1 MQKRWILWGVGWLW
15 GIVIMPATLSAASL
29 LPRDEQRAGQPDS
42 GLVARTA
49 LSQTLFLPA
58 VANGIRSVTEPP
70 AFPVDIRD
78 KESVTA
84 FFRAYYQDATRAE
97 MEWTGELTSCNA
109 GEISAAYRQALVNLV
124 NFLRSMAGVPDS
136 VVFLEQYNT
145 PSQQAA
151 LMMSAN
157 RQLSHSPSPSWLCYS
172 SAAAEAAGKSN
183 LSLWWGNQEHGIQ
196 GQMRDTGDGNTAVG
210 HRRWILCPTTQNMGV
225 GNVPAQGENP
235 AVTVLWV
242 IDDHLWGPRPP
253 VRDEFVAW
261 PPSGYV
267 PDALVYA
274 RWSFMLRDADFTKAT
289 VSVRYQGVA
298 LPLRVETIQS
308 GYCENTLVWVP
319 EVPWETLDRAEE
331 HRFDVEITGV
341 EIGGG
346 RQSYLYAVLIFFV
359 E

>member
-1 MQKRWILWGVGWLW
+1 
-15 GIVIMPATLSAASL
+15 
-29 LPRDEQRAGQPDS
+29 
-42 GLVARTA
+42 
-49 LSQTLFLPA
+49 
-58 VANGIRSVTEPP
+58 
-70 AFPVDIRD
+70 
-78 KESVTA
+78 
-84 FFRAYYQDATRAE
+84 
-97 MEWTGELTSCNA
+97 
-109 GEISAAYRQALVNLV
+109 
-124 NFLRSMAGVPDS
+124 
-136 VVFLEQYNT
+136 
-145 PSQQAA
+145 
-151 LMMSAN
+151 
-157 RQLSHSPSPSWLCYS
+157 
-172 SAAAEAAGKSN
+172 
-183 LSLWWGNQEHGIQ
+183 
-196 GQMRDTGDGNTAVG
+196 
-210 HRRWILCPTTQNMGV
+210 
-225 GNVPAQGENP
+225 VPAQGENP
-235 AVTVLWV
+235 AVNVLWV

-346 RQSYLYAVLIFFV
+346 RQSYLYDVLIFFV